1 MEGDADRL
9 LSDKEQEVFDI
20 LQDLGGQCQLM
31 DVVLALNLPAEE
43 KGNVHNRLQELVN
56 KGLVQRFKDGRAVYY
71 EVL

>member
-1 MEGDADRL
+1 
-9 LSDKEQEVFDI
+9 

-56 KGLVQRFKDGRAVYY
+56 KGLVQRSKDGRAVYY